1 MKFIYLRIKSFFNS
15 ITGSI
20 AFYPTLYAVLALGF
34 AFIMKWLESIGIS
47 RYLQDSFSPLVVND
61 IETARNILTTLI
73 AGGISILVFSFSMVM
88 LLLSQAATNYSPR
101 VLPSLISNK
110 THQVILGAFLS
121 SIIYNIITIIGIEPT
136 GKDYQIPGFSVLIGI
151 ITALIALGAF
161 VYFIHSISSS
171 IQINNILKNIYQN
184 SKDQLETEINN
195 DNNTTDFPNTTDWDI
210 YNSYESGTIQN
221 ISSTSLKSYCLD
233 QSIQIEV
240 LFHKGEYLIT
250 DSPLFKSNKKLN
262 DDQVKEILKNFL
274 YQESEIVKDNYT
286 LGFKQITEIGIKA
299 MSPPGINDPGTAI
312 NTINFLTDL
321 FAIRLKRSDHS
332 IIIEGNKPIIKLS
345 ITPFNHFIH
354 NILAP
359 YRNYCNH
366 DFTVMMSLIQMI
378 NRLKKCNN
386 ISNDYVQTLDHQ
398 LELMMH
404 DAENGIKNP
413 IDLKILKS
421 TID

>member
-47 RYLQDSFSPLVVND
+47 RYLQESFSPLVVND

-171 IQINNILKNIYQN
+171 IQINNILKNIYLN

-195 DNNTTDFPNTTDWDI
+195 DNSTTDFPNTTDWDI

-240 LFHKGEYLIT
+240 LFHKGQYLIA

-262 DDQVKEILKNFL
+262 DNQVKEILKNFL

-299 MSPPGINDPGTAI
+299 MSPGINDPGTAI

-332 IIIEGNKPIIKLS
+332 IIIEDNKPIIKLS

-366 DFTVMMSLIQMI
+366 DFTVMMSLIQMV

>member
-34 AFIMKWLESIGIS
+34 AFLMKWLESIGIS
-47 RYLQDSFSPLVVND
+47 RYLQNSFSPLVVND

-121 SIIYNIITIIGIEPT
+121 SIIYNIITIIGIEPS

-151 ITALIALGAF
+151 ITALIALAAF
-161 VYFIHSISSS
+161 VYFIHSISTS
-171 IQINNILKNIYQN
+171 IQINNILNNIYQN
-184 SKDQLETEINN
+184 SKSQLETEIEH
-195 DNNTTDFPNTTDWDI
+195 DNGKKEFPISKNWKT
-210 YNSYESGTIQN
+210 YNSIQSGTIQN
-221 ISSTSLKSYCLD
+221 ISSTSLKSYCAD
-233 QSIQIEV
+233 NDIQLEV
-240 LFHKGEYLIT
+240 LFHKGEYLIM
-250 DSPLFKSNKKLN
+250 DSPLFKCNKELDKEEI
-262 DDQVKEILKNFL
+262 DEILKNFL
-274 YQESEIVKDNYT
+274 YQESEIVKDNYV

-299 MSPPGINDPGTAI
+299 MSPGINDPGTAI

-321 FAIRLKRSDHS
+321 FAIRLKKSDHS
-332 IIIEGNKPIIKLS
+332 IIMNDNKPILKLS
-345 ITPFNHFIH
+345 IIPFDHFMH
-354 NILAP
+354 NIVAP
-359 YRNYCNH
+359 YRNYCSH
-366 DFTVMMSLIQMI
+366 DFTVMMSLIQMM
-378 NRLKKCNN
+378 NRLKKCKNL
-386 ISNDYVQTLDHQ
+386 SNDNKAALDHQ
-398 LELMMH
+398 LKLMMH

-413 IDLKILKS
+413 ADLKILKS
-421 TID
+421 TIDS